1 MSNGNL
7 LMLINFSWL
16 ITFNVYG
23 KRKQATFFPSKIQEN
38 EIIFFSLLELKTMIF
53 CKSIKL
59 NNLVD
64 INISICN
71 HVLSLQL
78 QEGFHELLFNK
89 M

>member
-1 MSNGNL
+1 
-7 LMLINFSWL
+7 MLINFSRL

-23 KRKQATFFPSKIQEN
+23 KRKQVTFFPSKIQEN
-38 EIIFFSLLELKTMIF
+38 EIFFFLLELKTMLF

-78 QEGFHELLFNK
+78 QEDFHELLFNK